1 MKSAVRFRQPARMPL
16 TRKIGKW
23 MIALS
28 LLTATTV
35 VSLSA
40 FGQNKLTA
48 PSSPTQ
54 NVLVVNG
61 SGQPVPTT
69 AQGTTNVAG
78 TVGLAAGSTVN
89 IGNTPTVSVGN
100 TPNVTVAN
108 TPTVNLAAGGS
119 VNVTNPPDG
128 QNNPTPLAIME
139 GAQPYEDDCSILFS
153 GSATG
158 VCNFQAIPSGKRL
171 VIQEFDSIGR
181 IETGLKTLSL
191 VIYSPAS
198 RQHYFTTTFQ
208 GSDPATDWF
217 AGHQETR
224 LYLPSTTP
232 SCAVT
237 LSGPSTLTFACTFSG
252 FLVDAP

>member
-1 MKSAVRFRQPARMPL
+1 MKSGSEFQQQVQTRMHM
-16 TRKIGKW
+16 TRTKWKI
-23 MIALS
+23 A
-28 LLTATTV
+28 
-35 VSLSA
+35 VSL
-40 FGQNKLTA
+40 FTA
-48 PSSPTQ
+48 MTLAWVPAVSQSKPAVPGPPTQ
-54 NVLVVNG
+54 DVLVVNG
-61 SGQPVPTT
+61 TGQPVPTA

-100 TPNVTVAN
+100 TPSVTVAN

-158 VCNFQAIPSGKRL
+158 VCNFQPIPSGKRL
-171 VIQEFDSIGR
+171 VIQEFDSMGR
-181 IETGLKTLSL
+181 IETGLKPLSL
-191 VIYSPAS
+191 VIYSPVS

-224 LYLPSTTP
+224 LYLPSTTA

-237 LSGPSTLTFACTFSG
+237 LSGSSVLAYACAFSG